1 MLLVFMKIDDE
12 NSNINYIVKKKNI
25 VYLVC
30 VEIIVRKFYDFVK
43 IEFFN

>member
-1 MLLVFMKIDDE
+1 MLLVFIKIDDG
-12 NSNINYIVKKKNI
+12 NSNINYIVKKNI